1 MEKEKEQQ
9 RGRER
14 EIEREKRGERKRERE
29 IEKIEILWKKNYFNE
44 EDLRA
49 SVSLKIHNN
58 CTNNNHYTSHKIE
71 K

>member
-1 MEKEKEQQ
+1 MEKDKEQQ

-14 EIEREKRGERKRERE
+14 DREREGERERERE